1 MQVLHQGLDARTPSA
16 LPLAS
21 PCLHLR
27 AEAEVCRDADLPGP
41 QSALPLRHALF
52 SLAGLAGP
60 QLAFSGKQDSVV
72 EHHGGLPGQ
81 GAPGVGSAE

>member
-1 MQVLHQGLDARTPSA
+1 MWVPSVPSGSGVWEMQVPHQGLDARTPSA

-52 SLAGLAGP
+52 SLAGSP
-60 QLAFSGKQDSVV
+60 RS
-72 EHHGGLPGQ
+72 P
-81 GAPGVGSAE
+81 VGF